1 MGPARDE
8 LIYED
13 NMSRI
18 DKAIEKATALRG
30 VVNEPRISEP
40 PPVKKHVSDVALL
53 SNCTPLTVNNPS
65 IVCASTDAH
74 PAAEEYRKLKSLIL
88 QLTGGAEFRN
98 TLLVTSALS
107 GEGKSVT
114 AINLACALARDYD
127 HTVLL
132 VDTDLRRP
140 TVHKYLNFEPEVGL
154 IQCLKSNVPLEN
166 ALIKTGLGK
175 LVVLPAGGVA
185 DDPNELLA
193 SDQMKALVDEMKN
206 RYSDRYIIF
215 DTPPAS
221 LFADAQALSAHIDGV
236 LFVVREGVSRPS
248 QIKSALDCLRG
259 SELLG
264 MVYND
269 ALHIDRKSKYYY
281 Y

>member
-1 MGPARDE
+1 
-8 LIYED
+8 
-13 NMSRI
+13 MSRI

-30 VVNEPRISEP
+30 VVKEPRISETHP
-40 PPVKKHVSDVALL
+40 ANEQVCDANLL
-53 SNCTPLTVNNPS
+53 LNCTPLAVNNPS
-65 IVCASTDAH
+65 IVCASADAH
-74 PAAEEYRKLKSLIL
+74 PAAEEYRKLKSVIL
-88 QLTGGAEFRN
+88 QLTSGEELRN

-114 AINLACALARDYD
+114 AVNLACALARDYD

-140 TVHKYLNFEPEVGL
+140 TVHKYLNFEPDVGL
-154 IQCLKSNVPLEN
+154 IQCLKSNLPLEE

-193 SDQMKALVDEMKN
+193 SDQMKALVNEMKN
-206 RYSDRYIIF
+206 RYADRYVVF
-215 DTPPAS
+215 DTPPAL
-221 LFADAQALSAHIDGV
+221 LFADAQALSEHVDSV

-259 SELLG
+259 SALLG
-264 MVYND
+264 VVYND
-269 ALHIDRKSKYYY
+269 ALQVDREGYIYY
-281 Y
+281 